1 MSEMNRNTLW
11 KDALSSLNHSWG
23 RFIGITLLM
32 AVSAFTFI
40 GLKMAGPDMKNTAQT
55 YYQEVNLADLTV
67 SSNYGLDKNDTQT
80 IKNQAKKATLDFGY
94 LQDATIN
101 NSKTSLRVLSESK
114 NISTSQLISGNF
126 PKKDNQIA
134 ISYLLRNKY
143 HIGEW
148 ITLNEHSNLKN
159 SRFKIVGFIRPS
171 EYTDKSNL
179 GQTNVGTGQLSGVAI
194 VKKSA
199 FKAQSYSIA
208 RIRFN
213 KTKELDP
220 YSSTYQKFIDNKKE
234 RLTNS
239 LAQNSKLKKT
249 EVDNN
254 FKDAQK
260 QIRQAKEQIQLAENN
275 GLNMSREKAR
285 LEKQQKKLNE
295 QEQEIKQL
303 GSISYYVNDRKNDS
317 GYDTYQSNSEKIE
330 LITNIFP
337 VFLFAVAA
345 LVSFSTMTRFID
357 EERQNIGVLR
367 ALGYSKLDTSLKFV
381 IYSLTAA
388 LTGVFIGAIGGYWIL
403 PRIIFNAYTANL
415 TLTNFQSGFS
425 WKYLFLTFLISILCT
440 TGAAVIQL
448 FIVLRAKTSE
458 LLLPKPPK
466 NGSRILLEKIKPFW
480 QHLSFNYKV
489 TLRNIFRYKVKM
501 IMTILGIAGC
511 TGLLMMGFGIRDS
524 LAGIGQKQYSEI
536 IKYDLIA
543 IDKNSL
549 SSEQSSRLNQKLSS
563 SQVNKYLP
571 VYFEN
576 VSKKIAGTNQ
586 DLSIIVPEKSS
597 QISKYISLRNRS
609 SGQKINLNSRGIV
622 ISEKLAKLLNLS
634 IGDELSLVTTNGKK
648 VKLPISN
655 ICEMYMGHYVL
666 MNSKVYQKYFNKKVN
681 SNAQLIELNNK
692 KQTNSF
698 ANSLMKTGAVS
709 AINLNTNNQQI
720 IDSLIQSMNKVI
732 FLLIGL
738 AALLAV
744 VVIFTLTTTNLEERM
759 REIATLK
766 VLGFYN
772 NEASLYI
779 YRETIILSIFGIL
792 IGFLV
797 GNWLHGFIIDNLAPL
812 NAIFRPRILFSNYL
826 LSALIP
832 LVITGIMAIFVNRK
846 IKEVNMLEALKSVD

>member
-1 MSEMNRNTLW
+1 MNRNTLW

-23 RFIGITLLM
+23 RFIGILLLM
-32 AVSAFTFI
+32 AVSAFAFI
-40 GLKMAGPDMKNTAQT
+40 GLKMAGPDMRNTAQT
-55 YYQEVNLADLTV
+55 YYQDVNLADLTV

-80 IKNQAKKATLDFGY
+80 IKKQAKKATIDFGY
-94 LQDATIN
+94 LQDTTIN

-114 NISTSQLISGNF
+114 NISTSQLISGKL

-134 ISYLLRNKY
+134 ISYLLRDKY
-143 HIGEW
+143 HLGEW
-148 ITLNEHSNLKN
+148 ITLNEPSNLKN
-159 SRFKIVGFIRPS
+159 SRFKIVGFMRPS
-171 EYTDKSNL
+171 EYTDKSEI
-179 GQTNVGTGQLSGVAI
+179 GQTNVGTGQLSGIAV
-194 VKKSA
+194 VKKNA
-199 FKAQSYSIA
+199 FKSQNYSIA

-234 RLTNS
+234 RITNS
-239 LAQNSKLKKT
+239 LKQSGKLKKV

-254 FKDAQK
+254 FKAAQK
-260 QIRQAKEQIQLAENN
+260 QIKQAKAQIQLAENN
-275 GLNMSREKAR
+275 GLEITKEKEK

-295 QEQEIKQL
+295 QKQEMKQL

-415 TLTNFQSGFS
+415 TLTNFQSSFS

-549 SSEQSSRLNQKLSS
+549 SSEQSTKLNQKLSS

-597 QISKYISLRNRS
+597 QISKYISLINRS

-666 MNSKVYQKYFNKKVN
+666 MNSNVYQKYFNKKVN

-812 NAIFRPRILFSNYL
+812 NAMFRPGILFSNYL

>member
-1 MSEMNRNTLW
+1 MNRRILW

-23 RFIGITLLM
+23 RFIGILLLM
-32 AVSAFTFI
+32 AVSAFAFI
-40 GLKMAGPDMKNTAQT
+40 GLKMAGPDMRNTAQT
-55 YYQEVNLADLTV
+55 YYQDVNLADLTV

-80 IKNQAKKATLDFGY
+80 IKKQAKKATIDFGY
-94 LQDATIN
+94 LQDTTIN

-114 NISTSQLISGNF
+114 NISTNQLISGNF
-126 PKKDNQIA
+126 PKKDNQIV
-134 ISYLLRNKY
+134 ISYLLRDKY

-148 ITLNEHSNLKN
+148 ITLNEHTNLKN
-159 SRFKIVGFIRPS
+159 SRFKIVGFMRPS
-171 EYTDKSNL
+171 EYTDKSEI

-275 GLNMSREKAR
+275 GLDMSREKAR

-655 ICEMYMGHYVL
+655 ICEMYMGHYLL
-666 MNSKVYQKYFNKKVN
+666 MNSNVYQKYFNKKVN

-812 NAIFRPRILFSNYL
+812 NAMFRPGILFSNYL

>member
-1 MSEMNRNTLW
+1 MNRRILW

-23 RFIGITLLM
+23 RFIGILLLM
-32 AVSAFTFI
+32 VVSAFAFI
-40 GLKMAGPDMKNTAQT
+40 GLKMAGPDMRNTAQT
-55 YYQEVNLADLTV
+55 YYQDVNLADLTV

-80 IKNQAKKATLDFGY
+80 IKKQAKKATIDFGY
-94 LQDATIN
+94 LQDTTIN

-114 NISTSQLISGNF
+114 NISTNQLISGNF
-126 PKKDNQIA
+126 PKKDNQIVL
-134 ISYLLRNKY
+134 SYLLRDKY

-148 ITLNEHSNLKN
+148 ITLNEHTNLKN
-159 SRFKIVGFIRPS
+159 SRFKIVGFMRPS
-171 EYTDKSNL
+171 EYTDKSEI

-275 GLNMSREKAR
+275 GLDMSREKVR

-440 TGAAVIQL
+440 TGAVVIQL

-511 TGLLMMGFGIRDS
+511 AGLLMMGFGIRDS

-655 ICEMYMGHYVL
+655 ICEMYMGHYLL
-666 MNSKVYQKYFNKKVN
+666 MNSNVYQKYFNKKVN

-812 NAIFRPRILFSNYL
+812 NAMFRPGILFSNYL

>member
-1 MSEMNRNTLW
+1 MNRNTLW

-388 LTGVFIGAIGGYWIL
+388 LTGVFIGTIGGYWIL

-666 MNSKVYQKYFNKKVN
+666 MNSNVYQKYFNKKVN

-792 IGFLV
+792 IGFLI
-797 GNWLHGFIIDNLAPL
+797 GNWLHGFIIDNLSPL
-812 NAIFRPRILFSNYL
+812 NAMFRPGILFSNYL

>member
-1 MSEMNRNTLW
+1 MNRNTLW

-80 IKNQAKKATLDFGY
+80 IKNQAKKATIDFGY
-94 LQDATIN
+94 LQDTTIN

-114 NISTSQLISGNF
+114 NISTSQLISGNL

-134 ISYLLRNKY
+134 ISYLLRDKY

-260 QIRQAKEQIQLAENN
+260 QIRQAKEQIQLAENK
-275 GLNMSREKAR
+275 GLEITKEKEK

-303 GSISYYVNDRKNDS
+303 DSISYYVNDRKNDS

-425 WKYLFLTFLISILCT
+425 WKYLFLTILIAILCT
-440 TGAAVIQL
+440 TGAAIIQL
-448 FIVLRAKTSE
+448 FIVLQAKTSE

-489 TLRNIFRYKVKM
+489 TLRNILRYKVKM

-597 QISKYISLRNRS
+597 EISKYISLRNRS

-666 MNSKVYQKYFNKKVN
+666 MNSNVYQKYFNKKVN

-792 IGFLV
+792 IGFLI
-797 GNWLHGFIIDNLAPL
+797 GNWLHGFIIDNLSPL
-812 NAIFRPRILFSNYL
+812 NAMFRPGILFSNYL

>member
-1 MSEMNRNTLW
+1 M
-11 KDALSSLNHSWG
+11 
-23 RFIGITLLM
+23 
-32 AVSAFTFI
+32 
-40 GLKMAGPDMKNTAQT
+40 
-55 YYQEVNLADLTV
+55 
-67 SSNYGLDKNDTQT
+67 
-80 IKNQAKKATLDFGY
+80 
-94 LQDATIN
+94 
-101 NSKTSLRVLSESK
+101 
-114 NISTSQLISGNF
+114 
-126 PKKDNQIA
+126 
-134 ISYLLRNKY
+134 
-143 HIGEW
+143 
-148 ITLNEHSNLKN
+148 
-159 SRFKIVGFIRPS
+159 
-171 EYTDKSNL
+171 
-179 GQTNVGTGQLSGVAI
+179 
-194 VKKSA
+194 
-199 FKAQSYSIA
+199 
-208 RIRFN
+208 
-213 KTKELDP
+213 
-220 YSSTYQKFIDNKKE
+220 
-234 RLTNS
+234 
-239 LAQNSKLKKT
+239 
-249 EVDNN
+249 
-254 FKDAQK
+254 
-260 QIRQAKEQIQLAENN
+260 
-275 GLNMSREKAR
+275 
-285 LEKQQKKLNE
+285 
-295 QEQEIKQL
+295 KQL

-415 TLTNFQSGFS
+415 TLTNFQSSFS

-549 SSEQSSRLNQKLSS
+549 SSEQSTKLNQKLSS

-666 MNSKVYQKYFNKKVN
+666 MNSNVYQKYFNKKVN

-812 NAIFRPRILFSNYL
+812 NAMFRPGILFSNYL

-846 IKEVNMLEALKSVD
+846 IKEVGRL

>member
-1 MSEMNRNTLW
+1 MNRRILW

-23 RFIGITLLM
+23 RFIGILLLM
-32 AVSAFTFI
+32 AVSAFAFI
-40 GLKMAGPDMKNTAQT
+40 GLKMAGPDMRNTAQT
-55 YYQEVNLADLTV
+55 YYQDVNLADLTV

-80 IKNQAKKATLDFGY
+80 IKKQAKKATIDFGY
-94 LQDATIN
+94 LQDTTIN
-101 NSKTSLRVLSESK
+101 SSKTSLRVLSESK
-114 NISTSQLISGNF
+114 NISTNQLISGNF
-126 PKKDNQIA
+126 PKKDNQIVL
-134 ISYLLRNKY
+134 SYLLRNKY

-234 RLTNS
+234 RITNS
-239 LAQNSKLKKT
+239 LKQSGKLKKV

-254 FKDAQK
+254 FKAAQK
-260 QIRQAKEQIQLAENN
+260 QIKQAKAQIQLAENN
-275 GLNMSREKAR
+275 GLEITKEKEK

-295 QEQEIKQL
+295 QKQEMKQL

-415 TLTNFQSGFS
+415 TLTNFQSSFS

-549 SSEQSSRLNQKLSS
+549 SSEQSTKLNQKLSS

-655 ICEMYMGHYVL
+655 ICEMYMGHYLL
-666 MNSKVYQKYFNKKVN
+666 MNSNVYQKYFNKKVN

-709 AINLNTNNQQI
+709 AINLN
-720 IDSLIQSMNKVI
+720 
-732 FLLIGL
+732 
-738 AALLAV
+738 
-744 VVIFTLTTTNLEERM
+744 
-759 REIATLK
+759 
-766 VLGFYN
+766 
-772 NEASLYI
+772 
-779 YRETIILSIFGIL
+779 
-792 IGFLV
+792 
-797 GNWLHGFIIDNLAPL
+797 
-812 NAIFRPRILFSNYL
+812 
-826 LSALIP
+826 
-832 LVITGIMAIFVNRK
+832 RK
-846 IKEVNMLEALKSVD
+846 LQ

>member
-1 MSEMNRNTLW
+1 MNRNTLW

-425 WKYLFLTFLISILCT
+425 WKYLFLTILIAILCT

-549 SSEQSSRLNQKLSS
+549 SSEQSTKLNQKLSS

-586 DLSIIVPEKSS
+586 ELSIIVPEKSS

-655 ICEMYMGHYVL
+655 ICEMYMGHYLL
-666 MNSKVYQKYFNKKVN
+666 MNSNVYQKYFNKKVN

-812 NAIFRPRILFSNYL
+812 NAMFRPGILFSNYL

>member
-1 MSEMNRNTLW
+1 MNRRILW

-23 RFIGITLLM
+23 RFIGILLLM
-32 AVSAFTFI
+32 AVSAFAFI
-40 GLKMAGPDMKNTAQT
+40 GLKMAGPDMRNTAQT
-55 YYQEVNLADLTV
+55 YYQDVKLADLTV
-67 SSNYGLDKNDTQT
+67 SSNYGLDKKDTQT
-80 IKNQAKKATLDFGY
+80 IKKQAKKATIDFGY
-94 LQDATIN
+94 LQDTTIN

-114 NISTSQLISGNF
+114 NISTNQLISGNF
-126 PKKDNQIA
+126 PKKDNQIVL
-134 ISYLLRNKY
+134 SYLLRNKY

-666 MNSKVYQKYFNKKVN
+666 MNSNVYQKYFNKKVN

-792 IGFLV
+792 IGFLI
-797 GNWLHGFIIDNLAPL
+797 GNWLHGFIIDNLSPL
-812 NAIFRPRILFSNYL
+812 NAMFRPGILFSNYL

>member
-1 MSEMNRNTLW
+1 MNRNTLW

-23 RFIGITLLM
+23 RFIGIMLLM

-666 MNSKVYQKYFNKKVN
+666 MNSNVYQKYFNKKVN

-792 IGFLV
+792 IGFLI
-797 GNWLHGFIIDNLAPL
+797 GNWLHGFIIDNLSPL
-812 NAIFRPRILFSNYL
+812 NAMFRPGILFSNYL

>member
-1 MSEMNRNTLW
+1 MNRRILW

-23 RFIGITLLM
+23 RFIGILLLM
-32 AVSAFTFI
+32 AVSAFAFI
-40 GLKMAGPDMKNTAQT
+40 GLKMAGTDMRNTAQT
-55 YYQEVNLADLTV
+55 YYQDVNLADLTV

-80 IKNQAKKATLDFGY
+80 IKKQAKKATIDFGY
-94 LQDATIN
+94 LQDTTIN

-114 NISTSQLISGNF
+114 NISTNQLISGNF
-126 PKKDNQIA
+126 PKKDNQIVL
-134 ISYLLRNKY
+134 SYLLRNKY

-666 MNSKVYQKYFNKKVN
+666 MNSNVYQKYFNKKVN

-792 IGFLV
+792 IGFLI
-797 GNWLHGFIIDNLAPL
+797 GNWLHGFIIDNLSPL
-812 NAIFRPRILFSNYL
+812 NAMFRPGILFSNYL

>member
-1 MSEMNRNTLW
+1 MNRNILW

-32 AVSAFTFI
+32 AVSAFAFI
-40 GLKMAGPDMKNTAQT
+40 GLKMAGPDMRNTAQT

-80 IKNQAKKATLDFGY
+80 IKKQAKKVTIDFGY
-94 LQDATIN
+94 LQDTTIN

-114 NISTSQLISGNF
+114 NISTNQLISGNL

-134 ISYLLRNKY
+134 ISYLLRDKY
-143 HIGEW
+143 HLGEW
-148 ITLNEHSNLKN
+148 ITLNEHTNLKN
-159 SRFKIVGFIRPS
+159 NRFKIVGFMRPS
-171 EYTDKSNL
+171 EYTDKSEI
-179 GQTNVGTGQLSGVAI
+179 GQTNVGTGQLSGIAV

-199 FKAQSYSIA
+199 FKAQNYSIA

-220 YSSTYQKFIDNKKE
+220 YSSTYQEFIDNKKE

-239 LAQNSKLKKT
+239 LKQSGKLKKA

-275 GLNMSREKAR
+275 GLEMTKEKEK

-295 QEQEIKQL
+295 QEQEIRQL

-415 TLTNFQSGFS
+415 TLTNFQSSFS
-425 WKYLFLTFLISILCT
+425 WKYLFLTILIAILCT
-440 TGAAVIQL
+440 TGAAIIQL
-448 FIVLRAKTSE
+448 FIVLQAKTSE
-458 LLLPKPPK
+458 LLSPKPPK

-543 IDKNSL
+543 VDKDSL
-549 SSEQSSRLNQKLSS
+549 SSEQRTSLEQKLSS
-563 SQVNKYLP
+563 SNVNKYLP

-586 DLSIIVPEKSS
+586 DLSIIVPKNSS
-597 QISKYISLRNRS
+597 EISKYISLRNRS

-634 IGDELSLVTTNGKK
+634 IGDDLSLVNTNGKK

-666 MNSKVYQKYFNKKVN
+666 MNANVYQKYFDKKAN

-720 IDSLIQSMNKVI
+720 IDSLIQSMNKVM

-792 IGFLV
+792 IGFLI

-812 NAIFRPRILFSNYL
+812 NAMFKPGILFSNYL

>member
-1 MSEMNRNTLW
+1 M
-11 KDALSSLNHSWG
+11 
-23 RFIGITLLM
+23 
-32 AVSAFTFI
+32 
-40 GLKMAGPDMKNTAQT
+40 
-55 YYQEVNLADLTV
+55 
-67 SSNYGLDKNDTQT
+67 
-80 IKNQAKKATLDFGY
+80 
-94 LQDATIN
+94 
-101 NSKTSLRVLSESK
+101 
-114 NISTSQLISGNF
+114 
-126 PKKDNQIA
+126 
-134 ISYLLRNKY
+134 
-143 HIGEW
+143 
-148 ITLNEHSNLKN
+148 
-159 SRFKIVGFIRPS
+159 
-171 EYTDKSNL
+171 
-179 GQTNVGTGQLSGVAI
+179 
-194 VKKSA
+194 
-199 FKAQSYSIA
+199 
-208 RIRFN
+208 
-213 KTKELDP
+213 
-220 YSSTYQKFIDNKKE
+220 
-234 RLTNS
+234 
-239 LAQNSKLKKT
+239 
-249 EVDNN
+249 
-254 FKDAQK
+254 
-260 QIRQAKEQIQLAENN
+260 
-275 GLNMSREKAR
+275 
-285 LEKQQKKLNE
+285 
-295 QEQEIKQL
+295 
-303 GSISYYVNDRKNDS
+303 
-317 GYDTYQSNSEKIE
+317 
-330 LITNIFP
+330 
-337 VFLFAVAA
+337 
-345 LVSFSTMTRFID
+345 
-357 EERQNIGVLR
+357 
-367 ALGYSKLDTSLKFV
+367 
-381 IYSLTAA
+381 
-388 LTGVFIGAIGGYWIL
+388 
-403 PRIIFNAYTANL
+403 
-415 TLTNFQSGFS
+415 
-425 WKYLFLTFLISILCT
+425 
-440 TGAAVIQL
+440 

-648 VKLPISN
+648 VKLPIGN

-666 MNSKVYQKYFNKKVN
+666 MNSNVYQKYFNKKVN

-792 IGFLV
+792 IGFLI
-797 GNWLHGFIIDNLAPL
+797 GNWLHGFIIDNLSPL
-812 NAIFRPRILFSNYL
+812 NAMFRPGILFSNYL

-846 IKEVNMLEALKSVD
+846 IKEVNMLDALKSVE

>member
-1 MSEMNRNTLW
+1 MNRNTLW

-609 SGQKINLNSRGIV
+609 SSQKINLNSRGIV

-666 MNSKVYQKYFNKKVN
+666 MNSNVYQKYFNKK
-681 SNAQLIELNNK
+681 
-692 KQTNSF
+692 
-698 ANSLMKTGAVS
+698 
-709 AINLNTNNQQI
+709 
-720 IDSLIQSMNKVI
+720 
-732 FLLIGL
+732 
-738 AALLAV
+738 
-744 VVIFTLTTTNLEERM
+744 
-759 REIATLK
+759 
-766 VLGFYN
+766 
-772 NEASLYI
+772 
-779 YRETIILSIFGIL
+779 
-792 IGFLV
+792 
-797 GNWLHGFIIDNLAPL
+797 
-812 NAIFRPRILFSNYL
+812 
-826 LSALIP
+826 
-832 LVITGIMAIFVNRK
+832 
-846 IKEVNMLEALKSVD
+846 

>member
-1 MSEMNRNTLW
+1 MNRNTLW

-126 PKKDNQIA
+126 PKKDNQIVL
-134 ISYLLRNKY
+134 SYLLRNKY

-260 QIRQAKEQIQLAENN
+260 QIKQAKKQIQLAENN
-275 GLNMSREKAR
+275 GLEITKEKEK

-524 LAGIGQKQYSEI
+524 LAGIGQKQYGEI

-549 SSEQSSRLNQKLSS
+549 SSEQRTKLNQKLSS

-571 VYFEN
+571 VYFRR
-576 VSKKIAGTNQ
+576 
-586 DLSIIVPEKSS
+586 L
-597 QISKYISLRNRS
+597 
-609 SGQKINLNSRGIV
+609 
-622 ISEKLAKLLNLS
+622 
-634 IGDELSLVTTNGKK
+634 
-648 VKLPISN
+648 
-655 ICEMYMGHYVL
+655 
-666 MNSKVYQKYFNKKVN
+666 
-681 SNAQLIELNNK
+681 
-692 KQTNSF
+692 
-698 ANSLMKTGAVS
+698 
-709 AINLNTNNQQI
+709 
-720 IDSLIQSMNKVI
+720 
-732 FLLIGL
+732 
-738 AALLAV
+738 
-744 VVIFTLTTTNLEERM
+744 
-759 REIATLK
+759 
-766 VLGFYN
+766 
-772 NEASLYI
+772 
-779 YRETIILSIFGIL
+779 
-792 IGFLV
+792 
-797 GNWLHGFIIDNLAPL
+797 
-812 NAIFRPRILFSNYL
+812 
-826 LSALIP
+826 
-832 LVITGIMAIFVNRK
+832 
-846 IKEVNMLEALKSVD
+846 

>member
-1 MSEMNRNTLW
+1 MR
-11 KDALSSLNHSWG
+11 
-23 RFIGITLLM
+23 
-32 AVSAFTFI
+32 
-40 GLKMAGPDMKNTAQT
+40 
-55 YYQEVNLADLTV
+55 
-67 SSNYGLDKNDTQT
+67 
-80 IKNQAKKATLDFGY
+80 
-94 LQDATIN
+94 
-101 NSKTSLRVLSESK
+101 
-114 NISTSQLISGNF
+114 
-126 PKKDNQIA
+126 
-134 ISYLLRNKY
+134 
-143 HIGEW
+143 
-148 ITLNEHSNLKN
+148 
-159 SRFKIVGFIRPS
+159 
-171 EYTDKSNL
+171 
-179 GQTNVGTGQLSGVAI
+179 
-194 VKKSA
+194 
-199 FKAQSYSIA
+199 
-208 RIRFN
+208 
-213 KTKELDP
+213 
-220 YSSTYQKFIDNKKE
+220 KFIDNKKE
-234 RLTNS
+234 RITNS
-239 LAQNSKLKKT
+239 LKQSGKLKKV

-254 FKDAQK
+254 FKAAQK
-260 QIRQAKEQIQLAENN
+260 QIKQAKAQIQLAENN
-275 GLNMSREKAR
+275 GLEITKEKEK

-295 QEQEIKQL
+295 QKQEMKQL

-415 TLTNFQSGFS
+415 TLTNFQSSFS

-448 FIVLRAKTSE
+448 FIVLRAKTSG

-549 SSEQSSRLNQKLSS
+549 SSEQSTKLNQKLSS

-666 MNSKVYQKYFNKKVN
+666 MNSNVYQKYFNKKVN

-812 NAIFRPRILFSNYL
+812 NAMFRPGILFSNYL

>member
-1 MSEMNRNTLW
+1 MNRRILW

-23 RFIGITLLM
+23 RFIGILLLM
-32 AVSAFTFI
+32 AVSAFAFI
-40 GLKMAGPDMKNTAQT
+40 GLKMAGPDMRNTAQT
-55 YYQEVNLADLTV
+55 YYQDVNLADLTV

-80 IKNQAKKATLDFGY
+80 IKKQAKKATIDFGY
-94 LQDATIN
+94 LQDTTIN

-114 NISTSQLISGNF
+114 NISTNQLISGNF
-126 PKKDNQIA
+126 PKKDNQIVL
-134 ISYLLRNKY
+134 SYLLRNKY

-171 EYTDKSNL
+171 EYIDKSNL

-275 GLNMSREKAR
+275 GLDMSREKAR

-458 LLLPKPPK
+458 LLLPKSPK

-549 SSEQSSRLNQKLSS
+549 SSEQSTKLNQKLSS

-666 MNSKVYQKYFNKKVN
+666 MNSNVYQKYFNKKVN

-812 NAIFRPRILFSNYL
+812 NAMFRPGILFSNYL

>member
-1 MSEMNRNTLW
+1 MNRRILW

-23 RFIGITLLM
+23 RFIGILLLM
-32 AVSAFTFI
+32 AVSAFAFI
-40 GLKMAGPDMKNTAQT
+40 GLKMAGPDMRNTAQT
-55 YYQEVNLADLTV
+55 YYQDVNLADLTV

-80 IKNQAKKATLDFGY
+80 IKKQAKKATIDFGY
-94 LQDATIN
+94 LQDTTIN

-114 NISTSQLISGNF
+114 NISTNQLISGNF
-126 PKKDNQIA
+126 LKKDNQIVL
-134 ISYLLRNKY
+134 SYLLRNKY

-666 MNSKVYQKYFNKKVN
+666 MNSNVYQKYFNKKVN

-792 IGFLV
+792 IGFLI
-797 GNWLHGFIIDNLAPL
+797 GNWLHGFIIDNLSPL
-812 NAIFRPRILFSNYL
+812 NAMFRPGILFSNYL

>member
-1 MSEMNRNTLW
+1 MNRNTLW

-80 IKNQAKKATLDFGY
+80 IKNQAKKATIDFGY
-94 LQDATIN
+94 LQDTTIN

-114 NISTSQLISGNF
+114 NISTSQLISGNL

-134 ISYLLRNKY
+134 ISYLLRDKY

-260 QIRQAKEQIQLAENN
+260 QIRQAKEQIQLAENK
-275 GLNMSREKAR
+275 GLEITKEKEK

-303 GSISYYVNDRKNDS
+303 DSISYYVNDRKNDS

-425 WKYLFLTFLISILCT
+425 WKYLFLTILIAILCT
-440 TGAAVIQL
+440 TGAAIIQL
-448 FIVLRAKTSE
+448 FIVLQAKTSE

-597 QISKYISLRNRS
+597 EISKYISLRNRS

-666 MNSKVYQKYFNKKVN
+666 MNSNVYQKYFNKKVN

-792 IGFLV
+792 IGFLI
-797 GNWLHGFIIDNLAPL
+797 GNWLHGFIIDNLSPL
-812 NAIFRPRILFSNYL
+812 NAMFRPGILFINYL

>member
-1 MSEMNRNTLW
+1 MNRNTLW

-239 LAQNSKLKKT
+239 LKQSGKLKKV

-254 FKDAQK
+254 FKAAQE
-260 QIRQAKEQIQLAENN
+260 QIKQAKAQIQLAENN
-275 GLNMSREKAR
+275 GLEMTKEKEK

-295 QEQEIKQL
+295 QKQEMKQL

-609 SGQKINLNSRGIV
+609 SSQKINLNSRGIV

-666 MNSKVYQKYFNKKVN
+666 MNSNVYQKYFNKKVN

-792 IGFLV
+792 IGFLI
-797 GNWLHGFIIDNLAPL
+797 GNWLHGFIIDNLSPL
-812 NAIFRPRILFSNYL
+812 NAMFRPGILFSNYL

>member
-1 MSEMNRNTLW
+1 MNRNTLW

-114 NISTSQLISGNF
+114 NISTIQLISGNF

-666 MNSKVYQKYFNKKVN
+666 MNSNVYQKYFNKKVN

-792 IGFLV
+792 IGFLI
-797 GNWLHGFIIDNLAPL
+797 GNWLHGFIIDNLSPL
-812 NAIFRPRILFSNYL
+812 NAMFRPGILFSNYL

-846 IKEVNMLEALKSVD
+846 IKEVNMLEALKSLD

>member
-1 MSEMNRNTLW
+1 MNRNTLW

-260 QIRQAKEQIQLAENN
+260 QIRQAKEQIQLDENN

-666 MNSKVYQKYFNKKVN
+666 MNSNVYQKYFNKKVN

-792 IGFLV
+792 IGFLI
-797 GNWLHGFIIDNLAPL
+797 GNWLHGFIIDNLSPL
-812 NAIFRPRILFSNYL
+812 NAMFRPGILFSNYL

>member
-1 MSEMNRNTLW
+1 
-11 KDALSSLNHSWG
+11 
-23 RFIGITLLM
+23 
-32 AVSAFTFI
+32 
-40 GLKMAGPDMKNTAQT
+40 MKNTAQT
-55 YYQEVNLADLTV
+55 YYQDVNLADLTV

-80 IKNQAKKATLDFGY
+80 IKKQARKATIDFGY
-94 LQDATIN
+94 LQDTIIN

-114 NISTSQLISGNF
+114 NISTSQLISGNL

-134 ISYLLRNKY
+134 ISYLLRDKY
-143 HIGEW
+143 HLGEW

-159 SRFKIVGFIRPS
+159 SRFKIVGFMRPS
-171 EYTDKSNL
+171 EYTDKSEI
-179 GQTNVGTGQLSGVAI
+179 GQTNVGTGQLSGIAV

-199 FKAQSYSIA
+199 FKAQNYSIA

-220 YSSTYQKFIDNKKE
+220 YSSTYQKFVDNKKE

-239 LAQNSKLKKT
+239 LAQNSKLKKA
-249 EVDNN
+249 EVNNN
-254 FKDAQK
+254 FKAAQK
-260 QIRQAKEQIQLAENN
+260 QIKQAKEQIQLAENN
-275 GLNMSREKAR
+275 GLEMTKEKEK

-295 QEQEIKQL
+295 QEGEIKQL
-303 GSISYYVNDRKNDS
+303 GEVSYYVNDRKNDS

-388 LTGVFIGAIGGYWIL
+388 LTGVLVGAIGGYWIL

-425 WKYLFLTFLISILCT
+425 WKYLFLTILIAILCT
-440 TGAAVIQL
+440 TGAAIIQL
-448 FIVLRAKTSE
+448 VIVLQAKTSE

-524 LAGIGQKQYSEI
+524 LAGIGQKQYGEI

-549 SSEQSSRLNQKLSS
+549 SSEQSTKLNQKLSS

-597 QISKYISLRNRS
+597 EISKYISLRNRS

-666 MNSKVYQKYFNKKVN
+666 MNSNVYQKYFNKKVN

-812 NAIFRPRILFSNYL
+812 NAMFRPGILFSNYL

>member
-1 MSEMNRNTLW
+1 MR
-11 KDALSSLNHSWG
+11 
-23 RFIGITLLM
+23 
-32 AVSAFTFI
+32 
-40 GLKMAGPDMKNTAQT
+40 NTAQT
-55 YYQEVNLADLTV
+55 YYQDVNLADLTV
-67 SSNYGLDKNDTQT
+67 SSNYELDKNDTQT
-80 IKNQAKKATLDFGY
+80 IKKQTKKATIDFGY
-94 LQDATIN
+94 LQDTTIN

-114 NISTSQLISGNF
+114 NISTNQLISGNF
-126 PKKDNQIA
+126 PKKDNQIVL
-134 ISYLLRNKY
+134 SYLLRDKY

-148 ITLNEHSNLKN
+148 ITLNEHTNLKN
-159 SRFKIVGFIRPS
+159 SRFKIVGFMRPS
-171 EYTDKSNL
+171 EYTDKSEI
-179 GQTNVGTGQLSGVAI
+179 GQTNVGTGQLSGIAV

-199 FKAQSYSIA
+199 FKAQNYSIA

-213 KTKELDP
+213 KTKDLDP

-239 LAQNSKLKKT
+239 LKQSGKLKKA
-249 EVDNN
+249 EVNNN
-254 FKDAQK
+254 FKAAQK
-260 QIRQAKEQIQLAENN
+260 QIKQAKEQIQLAENN
-275 GLNMSREKAR
+275 GLEMTKEKEK

-295 QEQEIKQL
+295 QKQEIKQL

-317 GYDTYQSNSEKIE
+317 GYDTYRSNSEKIE

-425 WKYLFLTFLISILCT
+425 WKYLFLTILIAILCT
-440 TGAAVIQL
+440 TGAAIIQL
-448 FIVLRAKTSE
+448 FIVLQAKTSE

-543 IDKNSL
+543 VDKDSL

-563 SQVNKYLP
+563 SQVNKYLL

-586 DLSIIVPEKSS
+586 DLSIIVPEKGSE
-597 QISKYISLRNRS
+597 ISKYISLRNRS
-609 SGQKINLNSRGIV
+609 SSQKINLNSRGIV

-666 MNSKVYQKYFNKKVN
+666 MNSNVYQKYFNKKVN

-709 AINLNTNNQQI
+709 AINLNNNNQQI
-720 IDSLIQSMNKVI
+720 IDSLIQSMNKVM

-792 IGFLV
+792 IGFFI
-797 GNWLHGFIIDNLAPL
+797 GNWLHAFIIDNLAPL
-812 NAIFRPRILFSNYL
+812 NAMFRPGILFSNYL
-826 LSALIP
+826 FSALIP

>member
-448 FIVLRAKTSE
+448 FIVLRAKTSK

-666 MNSKVYQKYFNKKVN
+666 MNSNVYQKYFNKKVN

-792 IGFLV
+792 IGFLI
-797 GNWLHGFIIDNLAPL
+797 GNWLHGFIIDNLSPL
-812 NAIFRPRILFSNYL
+812 NAMFRPGILFSNYL

>member
-1 MSEMNRNTLW
+1 MNRNTLW

-23 RFIGITLLM
+23 RFIGILLLM
-32 AVSAFTFI
+32 AVSAFAFI
-40 GLKMAGPDMKNTAQT
+40 GLKMAGPDMRNTAQT
-55 YYQEVNLADLTV
+55 YYQDVNLADLTV

-80 IKNQAKKATLDFGY
+80 IKKQAKKATIDFGY
-94 LQDATIN
+94 LQDTTIN

-114 NISTSQLISGNF
+114 NISTSQLISGKL

-134 ISYLLRNKY
+134 ISYLLRDKY
-143 HIGEW
+143 HLGEW
-148 ITLNEHSNLKN
+148 ITLNEPSNLKN
-159 SRFKIVGFIRPS
+159 SRFKIVGFMRPS
-171 EYTDKSNL
+171 EYTDKSEI
-179 GQTNVGTGQLSGVAI
+179 GQTNVGTGQLSGIAV
-194 VKKSA
+194 VKKNA
-199 FKAQSYSIA
+199 FKSQNYSIA

-234 RLTNS
+234 RITNS
-239 LAQNSKLKKT
+239 LKQSGKLKKV

-254 FKDAQK
+254 FKAAQK
-260 QIRQAKEQIQLAENN
+260 QIKQAKAQIQLAENN
-275 GLNMSREKAR
+275 GLEITKEKEK

-295 QEQEIKQL
+295 QKQEMKQL

-415 TLTNFQSGFS
+415 TLTNFQSSFS

-549 SSEQSSRLNQKLSS
+549 SSEQSTKLNQKLSS

-597 QISKYISLRNRS
+597 QISKYISLRNRT

-666 MNSKVYQKYFNKKVN
+666 MNSNVYQKYFNKKVN

-812 NAIFRPRILFSNYL
+812 NAMFRPGILFSNYL

>member
-1 MSEMNRNTLW
+1 MNRRILW

-32 AVSAFTFI
+32 AVSAFAFI
-40 GLKMAGPDMKNTAQT
+40 GLKMAGPDMRNTAQT
-55 YYQEVNLADLTV
+55 YYQDVNLADLTV

-80 IKNQAKKATLDFGY
+80 IKNQAKKATIDFGY
-94 LQDATIN
+94 LQDTTIN

-114 NISTSQLISGNF
+114 NISTSQLISGNL
-126 PKKDNQIA
+126 PKKDNQIS
-134 ISYLLRNKY
+134 ISYLLRDKY

-448 FIVLRAKTSE
+448 FIVLWAKTSE

-524 LAGIGQKQYSEI
+524 LARIGQKQYSEI

-549 SSEQSSRLNQKLSS
+549 SSEQSTKLNQKLSS

-655 ICEMYMGHYVL
+655 ICEMYMGHYLL
-666 MNSKVYQKYFNKKVN
+666 MNSNVYQKYFNKKVN

-812 NAIFRPRILFSNYL
+812 NAMFRPGILFSNYL

-846 IKEVNMLEALKSVD
+846 IKEVNMLEALKLVD

>member
-1 MSEMNRNTLW
+1 MNRRILW

-23 RFIGITLLM
+23 RFIGILLLM
-32 AVSAFTFI
+32 AVSAFAFI
-40 GLKMAGPDMKNTAQT
+40 GLKMAGPDMRNTAQT
-55 YYQEVNLADLTV
+55 YYQDVNLADLTV

-80 IKNQAKKATLDFGY
+80 IKKQAKKATIDFGY
-94 LQDATIN
+94 LQDTTIN

-114 NISTSQLISGNF
+114 NISTNQLISGNF
-126 PKKDNQIA
+126 PKKDNQIVL
-134 ISYLLRNKY
+134 SYLLRDKY

-148 ITLNEHSNLKN
+148 ITLNEHTNLKN
-159 SRFKIVGFIRPS
+159 SRFKIVGFMRPS
-171 EYTDKSNL
+171 EYTDKSEI

-275 GLNMSREKAR
+275 GLDMSREKAR

-634 IGDELSLVTTNGKK
+634 IGDDLSLVNTNGKK
-648 VKLPISN
+648 VKLPINN

-666 MNSKVYQKYFNKKVN
+666 MNSNVYQKYFDKKVN

-720 IDSLIQSMNKVI
+720 IDSLIQSMNKVM

-792 IGFLV
+792 IGFLI

-812 NAIFRPRILFSNYL
+812 NAMFRPGILFSNYL

>member
-1 MSEMNRNTLW
+1 MNRNTLW

-159 SRFKIVGFIRPS
+159 SRFKIVGFIRSS

-199 FKAQSYSIA
+199 FKTQSYSIA

-511 TGLLMMGFGIRDS
+511 TGLLMMGFGIGDS

-549 SSEQSSRLNQKLSS
+549 SSEQSTKLNQKLSS

-597 QISKYISLRNRS
+597 EISKYISLRNRS

-666 MNSKVYQKYFNKKVN
+666 MNSNVYQKYFNKKVN

-792 IGFLV
+792 IGFLI

-812 NAIFRPRILFSNYL
+812 NAMFRPGILFSNYL

>member
-1 MSEMNRNTLW
+1 MNRNTLW

-524 LAGIGQKQYSEI
+524 LAGIRQKQYSEI

-666 MNSKVYQKYFNKKVN
+666 MNSNVYQKYFNKKVN

-792 IGFLV
+792 IGFLI
-797 GNWLHGFIIDNLAPL
+797 GNWLHGFIIDNLSPL
-812 NAIFRPRILFSNYL
+812 NAMFRPGILFSNYL

>member
-1 MSEMNRNTLW
+1 M
-11 KDALSSLNHSWG
+11 
-23 RFIGITLLM
+23 
-32 AVSAFTFI
+32 
-40 GLKMAGPDMKNTAQT
+40 
-55 YYQEVNLADLTV
+55 
-67 SSNYGLDKNDTQT
+67 
-80 IKNQAKKATLDFGY
+80 
-94 LQDATIN
+94 
-101 NSKTSLRVLSESK
+101 
-114 NISTSQLISGNF
+114 
-126 PKKDNQIA
+126 
-134 ISYLLRNKY
+134 
-143 HIGEW
+143 
-148 ITLNEHSNLKN
+148 
-159 SRFKIVGFIRPS
+159 
-171 EYTDKSNL
+171 
-179 GQTNVGTGQLSGVAI
+179 
-194 VKKSA
+194 
-199 FKAQSYSIA
+199 
-208 RIRFN
+208 
-213 KTKELDP
+213 
-220 YSSTYQKFIDNKKE
+220 
-234 RLTNS
+234 
-239 LAQNSKLKKT
+239 AQNSKLKKT

-666 MNSKVYQKYFNKKVN
+666 MNSNVYQKYFNKKVN

-792 IGFLV
+792 IGFLI
-797 GNWLHGFIIDNLAPL
+797 GNWLHGFIIDNLSPL
-812 NAIFRPRILFSNYL
+812 NAMFRPGILFSNYL

>member
-1 MSEMNRNTLW
+1 MNRNTLW

-609 SGQKINLNSRGIV
+609 SSQKINLNSRGIV

-666 MNSKVYQKYFNKKVN
+666 MNSNVYQKYFNKKVN

-792 IGFLV
+792 IGFLI
-797 GNWLHGFIIDNLAPL
+797 GNWLHGFIIDNLSPL
-812 NAIFRPRILFSNYL
+812 NAMFRPGILFSNYL

-846 IKEVNMLEALKSVD
+846 IKEVNMLEALKSLD

>member
-1 MSEMNRNTLW
+1 MNRNTLW

-666 MNSKVYQKYFNKKVN
+666 MNSNVYQKYFNKKVN

-744 VVIFTLTTTNLEERM
+744 VLIFTLTTTNLEERM

-792 IGFLV
+792 IGFLI
-797 GNWLHGFIIDNLAPL
+797 GNWLHGFIIDNLSPL
-812 NAIFRPRILFSNYL
+812 NAMFRPGILFSNYL